1 MSVGSWHVI
10 FGEIFISS
18 AHFFNGFF
26 GLFCF
31 DTELYEL
38 FACFGCIIAEIFPH
52 PGSCLFI
59 LFMLSFA
66 VQKLLSLLRSHLFL
80 FLFPLA

>member
-1 MSVGSWHVI
+1 MSVGYLHVI

-18 AHFFNGFF
+18 AHFFIGFF
-26 GLFCF
+26 VLFCF

-38 FACFGCIIAEIFPH
+38 FACFGCIVADISPH
-52 PGSCLFI
+52 SGSCLFI

-66 VQKLLSLLRSHLFL
+66 MQKLLSLLGSHLFL
-80 FLFPLA
+80 FLFLLA